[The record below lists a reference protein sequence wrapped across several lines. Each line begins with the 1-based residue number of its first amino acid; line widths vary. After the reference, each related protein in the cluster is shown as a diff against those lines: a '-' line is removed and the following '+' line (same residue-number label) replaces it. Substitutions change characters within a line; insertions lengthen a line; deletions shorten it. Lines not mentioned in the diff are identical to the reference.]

1 MISMARFFNLDD
13 EGGVLRLAIS
23 ATLFIALFGIVFGL
37 LSGSFAIMF
46 DGVYS
51 LIDASMGLLS
61 LLVVNL
67 ITSDATRAG
76 LSRRLRERFTVGFWH
91 LEPMV
96 LGLNGLLLT
105 GIAVYALI
113 NAIASLL
120 EGGRELEFGFAIIY
134 TVITV
139 VVCAMMAVVAS
150 RANRQINSEFIR
162 LDIRAWIMSGG
173 ITAALLIAFCIG
185 YVVQDTSWQSISPFI
200 DPAVLAVVC
209 LVIIPLPIPT
219 VKQALSDT
227 LLVTPSDLKRH
238 VDEVASAF
246 VKKYDFDS
254 FRAYIARV
262 GRARQ
267 IELYFIVSSDTST
280 QSVAQW
286 DAIRDEVGDAIGG
299 EGPDR
304 WLTIVFTGDPEWA
317 E

>member
-1 MISMARFFNLDD
+1 MTTKARFFNPGD
-13 EGGVLRLAIS
+13 ERGVLRVAIG

-46 DGVYS
+46 DGIYALV
-51 LIDASMGLLS
+51 DASMTLLA

-67 ITSDATRAG
+67 ITSDTTPAR
-76 LSRRLRERFTVGFWH
+76 LSPRLRERFTVGFWH

-105 GIAVYALI
+105 GVAVYALI

-120 EGGRELEFGFAIIY
+120 EGGRELEFGFAIVY

-139 VVCAMMAVVAS
+139 IVCAMMTVFAG
-150 RANRQINSEFIR
+150 RANRHIQSEFIR

-173 ITAALLIAFCIG
+173 ITAALLIAFGIG
-185 YVVQDTSWQSISPFI
+185 YAVQDTTWQWISPFI

-209 LVIIPLPIPT
+209 VVIIPLPIPT

-227 LLVTPSDLKRH
+227 LLITPGDLKRH
-238 VDEVASAF
+238 VDEVASAV
-246 VKKYDFDS
+246 VKKYGFES

-299 EGPDR
+299 QGPDR